1 MTDPDPATGR
11 ERKFGSL
18 RRLRTKLADD
28 DGRSVFGTYK
38 AVNAAEIE
46 AMVRHREEAAEVNRV
61 LEARDA
67 ILEEMLT
74 RLEGLELQAAEIRQ
88 NIKTLQ
94 VKKRE
99 KFLWSSCLSFFSLF
113 RNKLCSLRPI

>member
-11 ERKFGSL
+11 KKFGSL

-46 AMVRHREEAAEVNRV
+46 AMPGVVHHHVGVRAGDRVNSIINHTVRAGHIIAVGSSRDEAVQRAASVIKE
-61 LEARDA
+61 LP
-67 ILEEMLT
+67 ILVDSE
-74 RLEGLELQAAEIRQ
+74 
-88 NIKTLQ
+88 
-94 VKKRE
+94 
-99 KFLWSSCLSFFSLF
+99 SSG
-113 RNKLCSLRPI
+113 